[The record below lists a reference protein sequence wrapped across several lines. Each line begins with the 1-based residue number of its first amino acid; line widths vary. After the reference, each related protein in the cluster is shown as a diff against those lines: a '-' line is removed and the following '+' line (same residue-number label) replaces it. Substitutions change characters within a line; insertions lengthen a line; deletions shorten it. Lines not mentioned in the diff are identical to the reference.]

1 MFCGN
6 SFVSWAWVIMA
17 CTLNIKFLE
26 YKLVLTW
33 KISTDCNQV
42 LIVKKK
48 NVLYFNFYESLKLVI
63 LES

>member
-6 SFVSWAWVIMA
+6 SFVSWLWVIMA
-17 CTLNIKFLE
+17 CTPNIKFLK
-26 YKLVLTW
+26 YKLVLIW

-48 NVLYFNFYESLKLVI
+48 KEKKKRFI
-63 LES
+63 L

>member
-33 KISTDCNQV
+33 KLSTECNQV

-48 NVLYFNFYESLKLVI
+48 KRFVL
-63 LES
+63 

>member
-48 NVLYFNFYESLKLVI
+48 KRFVL
-63 LES
+63 